1 MRNRLAVIVCAGLL
15 LATGVAF
22 GQAAR
27 SAPAT
32 PAAAQAAPAT
42 QAAAP
47 AANLAFDVATVKASA
62 PLDMAKLQS
71 EMAAGRMP
79 RFGAHVDAS
88 RAEYN
93 FMTLRE
99 LIVTAYKLKDY
110 QVSGPDW
117 MATLHFDIVA
127 TLPEG
132 STSKDAPQMLQALLQ
147 DRFKLK
153 VHRETA
159 DHPVLALVVA
169 KGGPKLKESPTAPA
183 PIDPDAPLKPGE
195 MKVDGPDGP
204 IRVTVNMKDG
214 SSTVNMGAK
223 GVVTQRMNTQT
234 QTLHLE
240 STMTTMEGFADM
252 LTNVMKMGGS
262 GSRAVVDQ
270 TGLKGNYQI
279 ALDIPLAELM
289 AIARSQMAAAG
300 VNPGPMAK
308 TGSPT
313 AEASDPGGGTT
324 IYKSVEELGLKLEPR
339 KAPMEQLVVDSVEKT
354 PTEN

>member
-47 AANLAFDVATVKASA
+47 AANLAFDVATVKPSA
-62 PLDMAKLQS
+62 PLDMAKLQAD
-71 EMAAGRMP
+71 MAAGRMP
-79 RFGAHVDAS
+79 RFGAHVDAA

-147 DRFKLK
+147 DRF
-153 VHRETA
+153 
-159 DHPVLALVVA
+159 
-169 KGGPKLKESPTAPA
+169 KLKESPTAPA